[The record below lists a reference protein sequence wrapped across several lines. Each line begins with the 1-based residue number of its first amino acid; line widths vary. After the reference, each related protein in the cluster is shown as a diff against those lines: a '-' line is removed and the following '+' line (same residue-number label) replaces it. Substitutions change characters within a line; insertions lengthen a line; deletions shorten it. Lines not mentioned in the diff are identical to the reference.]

1 MMNKHCVNVKRKRPF
16 RYKKLTNASEGE
28 TAVPRLVRIAF
39 ATLFAAVT
47 AAACAQTW
55 PAKPVRLIIP
65 LAAGGNL
72 DIVTRTIAQKLTEAY
87 GQQVIVEN
95 RAGVNS
101 VVGTEYVAKSP
112 ADGYTF
118 LMMSSTYLT
127 TPLLS
132 RNTPYDPLRDFTGVT
147 LLAWLP
153 QLMVVHPSLPSKS
166 VREFIALAKT
176 RPGEINYAS
185 AGTASVGDLATE
197 LFNRRAG
204 IRTTAIPYKGNALAL
219 IDTVGG
225 QVQLFF
231 GAIGPMLPYINTN
244 RLRALGVSGAKR
256 SPLLPAVPAIAE
268 TLPGYEAGLFI
279 AMVAP
284 VATPREI
291 VARMHLEIAKI
302 MQGAEMKTRL
312 AQLGDEIALSSS
324 PEQFTAFLKTEYAK
338 WGSII
343 KEAGIKVE

>member
-1 MMNKHCVNVKRKRPF
+1 MRRIVAALAGVLAVIAPF
-16 RYKKLTNASEGE
+16 AY
-28 TAVPRLVRIAF
+28 
-39 ATLFAAVT
+39 
-47 AAACAQTW
+47 AQIW
-55 PAKPVRLIIP
+55 PLKPVRLIIP

-72 DIVTRTIAQKLTEAY
+72 DIVTRSIAQKLTEAL
-87 GQQVIVEN
+87 GQPVIVEN

-101 VVGTEYVAKSP
+101 VVGTEFVARAP
-112 ADGYTF
+112 ADGYTL
-118 LMMSSTYLT
+118 LMMSSTFLT
-127 TPLLS
+127 TPHLS
-132 RNTPYDPLRDFTGVT
+132 RNVPYDALRDFTGVT
-147 LLAWLP
+147 QIAWLP
-153 QLMVVHPSLPSKS
+153 QLMVVHPSLPSRS
-166 VREFIALAKT
+166 VKEFIALAKT

-185 AGTASVGDLATE
+185 AGTTSVGDLATE

-204 IRTTAIPYKGNALAL
+204 ISTNAVPYKGNAPAM

-231 GAIGPMLPYINTN
+231 GAIGPMLPYIGSG
-244 RLRALGVSGAKR
+244 RLRALGVSSPKR

>member
-1 MMNKHCVNVKRKRPF
+1 MLGV
-16 RYKKLTNASEGE
+16 
-28 TAVPRLVRIAF
+28 
-39 ATLFAAVT
+39 VT
-47 AAACAQTW
+47 AAVSAQAY
-55 PAKPVRLIIP
+55 PVKPVRLIIP
-65 LAAGGNL
+65 IAAGGNL
-72 DIVTRTIAQKLTEAY
+72 DIVTRSMAQKLTEAY

-95 RAGVNS
+95 RPGVNS
-101 VVGTEYVAKSP
+101 VVGTEFVAKAP

-118 LMMSSTYLT
+118 LMMASTFLT

-147 LLAWLP
+147 QLAWLP

-166 VREFIALAKT
+166 VKEFIALART

-185 AGTASVGDLATE
+185 AGTSSVGDLATE

-225 QVQLFF
+225 QVQVFF

-244 RLRALGVSGAKR
+244 RLRALGLSSPKR
-256 SPLLPAVPAIAE
+256 SPLLPEVPAIAE

-284 VATPREI
+284 AATPREI
-291 VARMHLEIAKI
+291 VARMHAEIAKI
-302 MQGAEMKTRL
+302 MLLPEMKTRL
-312 AQLGDEIALSSS
+312 AQLGDEIAVSSS

-338 WGSII
+338 WDRII
-343 KEAGIKVE
+343 REAGIRIE

>member
-1 MMNKHCVNVKRKRPF
+1 M
-16 RYKKLTNASEGE
+16 
-28 TAVPRLVRIAF
+28 LVRAM
-39 ATLFAAVT
+39 LAAVFALTT
-47 AAACAQTW
+47 AAAHAQSW
-55 PAKPVRLIIP
+55 PVKPVRLIIP

-72 DIVTRTIAQKLTEAY
+72 DIVTRSIAQKLTEAL
-87 GQQVIVEN
+87 GQQVVVEN

-101 VVGTEYVAKSP
+101 VVGTEYVAKAP

-118 LMMSSTYLT
+118 LMMSSTFLT

-132 RNTPYDPLRDFTGVT
+132 RNVPYDPLRDFTGVT

-153 QLMVVHPSLPSKS
+153 QLMVVHPSLPVKT

-185 AGTASVGDLATE
+185 AGTSSVGDLATE

-204 IRTTAIPYKGNALAL
+204 IRTNAVPYKGNAPAM

-231 GAIGPMLPYINTN
+231 GAIGPMLPYVHSG
-244 RLRALGVSGAKR
+244 RLRALGISSARR
-256 SPLLPAVPAIAE
+256 SPLLPEVPAISE

-279 AMVAP
+279 AMVAAP
-284 VATPREI
+284 ATPREI
-291 VARMHLEIAKI
+291 VARMHGEIAKI
-302 MQGAEMKTRL
+302 MQNAVIKTRL
-312 AQLGDEIALSSS
+312 ADLGDEIAVSAS
-324 PEQFTAFLKTEYAK
+324 PEEFTAFLKTEYAK
-338 WGSII
+338 WDRII
-343 KEAGIKVE
+343 KEAGIRVE

>member
-1 MMNKHCVNVKRKRPF
+1 MGF
-16 RYKKLTNASEGE
+16 
-28 TAVPRLVRIAF
+28 VR
-39 ATLFAAVT
+39 AALMLWLAI
-47 AAACAQTW
+47 AAAAATAQNW
-55 PAKPVRLIIP
+55 PVKPVRLIVP

-72 DIVTRTIAQKLTEAY
+72 DIVTRAMAQKLTEVL

-95 RAGVNS
+95 RPGVNS
-101 VVGTEYVAKSP
+101 VVGTEYVAKAP

-118 LMMSSTYLT
+118 LMMASTFLT

-153 QLMVVHPSLPSKS
+153 QLMVVHPSLPAKS
-166 VREFIALAKT
+166 VKEFIALAKT

-185 AGTASVGDLATE
+185 AGTSSVGDLATE

-204 IRTTAIPYKGNALAL
+204 IRTNAIPYKGNALAL

-225 QVQLFF
+225 QVQVFF
-231 GAIGPMLPYINTN
+231 GAIGPMLPYVHTN
-244 RLRALGVSGAKR
+244 RLRALGLSSLKR
-256 SPLLPAVPAIAE
+256 SPLLPEVPAISE

-279 AMVAP
+279 GMVAP
-284 VATPREI
+284 AAAPRDI
-291 VARMHLEIAKI
+291 VARMHGEIVKI
-302 MQGAEMKTRL
+302 MQAPAMKSRL
-312 AQLGDEIALSSS
+312 AELGDETALSSS

-338 WGSII
+338 WDRII